1 MLRALIAVA
10 IAIPLYEALRYFAL
24 RKARESLLR
33 RARGYADQHGVR
45 VDLFKFGGKLLVRE
59 ELLNDRSIVQAMAAA
74 ADKGERP
81 EDVRA
86 RVEEYIDE
94 IVPAFSLTAYFQFGM
109 KLARA
114 AIRAVYRPV
123 VDAQSLQRVSAALPA
138 NATAVFLINH
148 RSNFDYL
155 VVSWALARQV
165 AISYAVGEWA
175 RVFPLDALF
184 KAFGGFFVRRGF
196 PDPLY
201 HMVLRRYL
209 QLITRRGVTQGIFPE
224 GGLTRDGA
232 LRAPKVGLL
241 DGILQLSAEPGLDRE
256 LYFVPVGINYDR
268 VLEDEALLA
277 ELRGRANPP
286 TRAEKLRGALRLLW
300 VVPSRVVINVLRVAT
315 GRLQRNGYVAVA
327 FGEPIRLRDLPQAQ
341 GLAALTDDARRA
353 IAKEVAGT
361 LMERIARTIPATP
374 VPLLSR
380 AALELKCDAT
390 LSELAARVRELRATL
405 EERGART
412 ALGREF
418 DPQRAARADLRE
430 DLDRNRD
437 LARLETDLLCS
448 EEAEQIVRL
457 GLERLLQRRAL
468 SLAKGR
474 VRLGDHPYARDL
486 LEYYAR
492 SLVLLGPAG
501 GDPASLTEARL
512 WTSS

>member
-1 MLRALIAVA
+1 M
-10 IAIPLYEALRYFAL
+10 
-24 RKARESLLR
+24 
-33 RARGYADQHGVR
+33 
-45 VDLFKFGGKLLVRE
+45 
-59 ELLNDRSIVQAMAAA
+59 
-74 ADKGERP
+74 
-81 EDVRA
+81 
-86 RVEEYIDE
+86 
-94 IVPAFSLTAYFQFGM
+94 
-109 KLARA
+109 
-114 AIRAVYRPV
+114 
-123 VDAQSLQRVSAALPA
+123 
-138 NATAVFLINH
+138 
-148 RSNFDYL
+148 
-155 VVSWALARQV
+155 
-165 AISYAVGEWA
+165 
-175 RVFPLDALF
+175 
-184 KAFGGFFVRRGF
+184 
-196 PDPLY
+196 
-201 HMVLRRYL
+201 
-209 QLITRRGVTQGIFPE
+209 
-224 GGLTRDGA
+224 
-232 LRAPKVGLL
+232 
-241 DGILQLSAEPGLDRE
+241 
-256 LYFVPVGINYDR
+256 PVGINYDR

-501 GDPASLTEARL
+501 GQPASLTEARL